1 MVSAVA
7 AASRPNPLPA
17 VCDVSVTNVC
27 NAACDFCGFSRN
39 KNLAGPA
46 RYLEPRRFAQALP
59 ILHRRGIRYMTFQ
72 GGEPLVHPHID
83 FLVSEATRAGIS
95 CGLITNGWFLAQH
108 IGALAGCGLQ
118 RLHISIDSD
127 SLLRHELNRGLRGL
141 EQRIA
146 QGIAQARACG
156 LTPNACVTVNRL
168 VNYEALPAAL
178 SRLGFD
184 AVTFSYPRRERFG
197 SSSRVDGDESA
208 SADFQRDELLHALA
222 AIKRLKKRFRVL
234 NPSAALEEVGR
245 FVRGEEQTIPCIG
258 GYKYFH
264 LDWNLQ
270 IWRCEAWST
279 PLGSVF
285 DLDRIPDQ
293 RDPCQACMMACYRH
307 ASLMMHGP
315 IALTESLQALARGEI
330 AAAIKGLSRKGI
342 GLSLRTL
349 LSEHWP
355 RRALLTRRGRHRIG
369 RSAAVGARSDD
380 RSKTKGNWGPC
391 T

>member
-1 MVSAVA
+1 MVFAPA
-7 AASRPNPLPA
+7 AATHSNALPA
-17 VCDVSVTNVC
+17 VCDVSITNVC

-46 RYLEPRRFAQALP
+46 RYLDPRRFAQALP
-59 ILHRRGIRYMTFQ
+59 ILRRRRIRYMTFQ

-95 CGLITNGWFLAQH
+95 CGLITNGWFLGQH
-108 IGALAGCGLQ
+108 IGALVACGLK

-127 SLLRHELNRGLRGL
+127 SMLKHELNRGLRGL

-168 VNYEALPAAL
+168 VNYDALPEAL

-197 SSSRVDGDESA
+197 SSSLVYGDDSA
-208 SADFQRDELLHALA
+208 LVDFQRDELLQALA

-234 NPSAALEEVGR
+234 NPSAALEEVAH
-245 FVRGEEQTIPCIG
+245 FVRDEAQAIPCVG
-258 GYKYFH
+258 GFKYFY
-264 LDWNLQ
+264 LDWNLE
-270 IWRCEAWST
+270 IWRCEAWPK

-293 RDPCQACMMACYRH
+293 REPCQACMMACYRH

-315 IALTESLQALARGEI
+315 IALTESLQALCRGDF
-330 AAAIKGLSRKGI
+330 AAAAKCLSRKGI

-355 RRALLTRRGRHRIG
+355 RRVLGPHRRRDVISKSLR
-369 RSAAVGARSDD
+369 AAAPIHTPPKSL
-380 RSKTKGNWGPC
+380 S
-391 T
+391 

>member
-1 MVSAVA
+1 
-7 AASRPNPLPA
+7 
-17 VCDVSVTNVC
+17 VSVTNVC
-27 NAACDFCGFSRN
+27 NAACDFCGFSRT

-46 RYLEPRRFAQALP
+46 RYLDPRRFAQALP
-59 ILHRRGIRYMTFQ
+59 ILRRRHIRYLTFQ

-108 IGALAGCGLQ
+108 IGALAACGLK

-127 SLLRHELNRGLRGL
+127 SMIKHEMNRGLRGL
-141 EQRIA
+141 KERIA
-146 QGIAQARACG
+146 AGIAQARACG
-156 LTPNACVTVNRL
+156 IVPNACVTVNRL
-168 VNYEALPAAL
+168 VNYEGLPEALTK
-178 SRLGFD
+178 LGFD
-184 AVTFSYPRRERFG
+184 AVTFSYPRREKFG
-197 SSSRVDGDESA
+197 SSSLVYGDDSA
-208 SADFQRDELLHALA
+208 LVDFQRDELLAALD

-234 NPSAALEEVGR
+234 NPSAALEEVER
-245 FVRGEEQTIPCIG
+245 FVRDEEQTIPCVG
-258 GYKYFH
+258 GYKYFY

-293 RDPCQACMMACYRH
+293 REPCQACMMACYRH

-315 IALTESLQALARGEI
+315 IALTESLQALFRGDF
-330 AAAIKGLSRKGI
+330 AAAAESLSRKGI

-349 LSEHWP
+349 MSEHWP
-355 RRALLTRRGRHRIG
+355 RRALRPRKRPDRAPTSAPPVGLKVPLKVKRHWRP
-369 RSAAVGARSDD
+369 S
-380 RSKTKGNWGPC
+380 T
-391 T
+391 

>member
-1 MVSAVA
+1 MVSAPAVVSPRNA
-7 AASRPNPLPA
+7 LPA

-27 NAACDFCGFSRN
+27 NAACGFSRN

-46 RYLEPRRFAQALP
+46 RYIDPRRFARALP
-59 ILHRRGIRYMTFQ
+59 ILRRRHIRYLTFQ

-83 FLVSEATRAGIS
+83 FLVSEATRAGMS
-95 CGLITNGWFLAQH
+95 CGLITNGWFLPQH
-108 IGALAGCGLQ
+108 IGALAACGLK

-127 SLLRHELNRGLRGL
+127 SMLKHEWNRGLRGL
-141 EQRIA
+141 KERIVE
-146 QGIAQARACG
+146 GVAQARACG
-156 LTPNACVTVNRL
+156 IVPNASVTVNRL
-168 VNYEALPAAL
+168 VNYDALPGAL
-178 SRLGFD
+178 ARLGFD
-184 AVTFSYPRRERFG
+184 AVSFSYPRREPLG
-197 SSSRVDGDESA
+197 SSSLVYGDA
-208 SADFQRDELLHALA
+208 SALVDFQREELLAALD

-245 FVRGEEQTIPCIG
+245 FVRDEEQAIPCVG
-258 GYKYFH
+258 GYKYFY
-264 LDWNLQ
+264 LDWNLE

-293 RDPCQACMMACYRH
+293 REPCQACMMGCYRH
-307 ASLMMHGP
+307 ASVMMHAP
-315 IALTESLQALARGEI
+315 IALTESAQALARGEF
-330 AAAIKGLSRKGI
+330 AAAIKCLSRKGI

-355 RRALLTRRGRHRIG
+355 PRALLARRNRGRTSKSTG
-369 RSAAVGARSDD
+369 SAVGLNAQLRAK
-380 RSKTKGNWGPC
+380 RNWRLS